1 LLKIQRNMS
10 TVSILQEAKKE
21 VIIPEQLVYE
31 ELDGRKLYRKGY
43 KDVINHTKTI
53 EEIMGCS
60 SLQGI
65 IISVFLS
72 YLYRNIEDEGY
83 AIITN
88 EIGLHVSL
96 GNNLSSDIIL
106 YDAQDAIKY
115 QFNEHYFNVAPKMVI
130 EVDVKIDLENIS
142 DVDYIADKT
151 QTLFGFGVERV
162 IWVFTTKRK
171 VILAQ
176 PNQDWIIRDW
186 AKDFDIIDGHAI
198 NLMAMI
204 EKKGYKI

>member
-1 LLKIQRNMS
+1 M
-10 TVSILQEAKKE
+10 TAVAILEEAKKE

-31 ELDGRKLYRKGY
+31 ELNGRKLYRKGY
-43 KDVINHTKTI
+43 KDVINQTKTI

-115 QFNEHYFNVAPKMVI
+115 QFDEHYFDVAPKMVI
-130 EVDVKIDLENIS
+130 EVDVKIDLDKIS
-142 DVDYIADKT
+142 DVDYITEKT
-151 QTLFGFGVERV
+151 QTLFSFGVERV

-186 AKDFDIIDGHAI
+186 AKDFEIIDGHAI
-198 NLMAMI
+198 NLIALI

>member
-1 LLKIQRNMS
+1 MTAVAISDEN
-10 TVSILQEAKKE
+10 KKWE
-21 VIIPEQLVYE
+21 TIPEQLVYE
-31 ELDGRKLYRKGY
+31 ELNGRKLYRRGY
-43 KDVINHTKTI
+43 KDVINQTKTI

-65 IISVFLS
+65 IISILLR
-72 YLYRNIEDEGY
+72 YLYTNTSDDQYE
-83 AIITN
+83 IITN

-106 YDAQDAIKY
+106 YDAEDAKKY
-115 QFNEHYFNVAPKMVI
+115 QFDEHYFNVAPKMVI
-130 EVDVKIDLENIS
+130 EVDVKIDLEKIS

-186 AKDFDIIDGHAI
+186 SKDFDIIDGHVI
-198 NLMAMI
+198 NLMAII